1 MQNRKVLNYTLLRPL
16 GKGGMAEVW
25 YAENEIGKKAAV
37 KVLLP
42 KFCADEA
49 IVARFQNDDCWSEEC
64 PAHRVTVSS
73 FYSWQAEAGH
83 PYG

>member
-1 MQNRKVLNYTLLRPL
+1 
-16 GKGGMAEVW
+16 MAEVW

-49 IVARFQNDDCWSEEC
+49 IVARFQN
-64 PAHRVTVSS
+64 
-73 FYSWQAEAGH
+73 EAKVNDGS
-83 PYG
+83 GWGVIMRAAGATGWT